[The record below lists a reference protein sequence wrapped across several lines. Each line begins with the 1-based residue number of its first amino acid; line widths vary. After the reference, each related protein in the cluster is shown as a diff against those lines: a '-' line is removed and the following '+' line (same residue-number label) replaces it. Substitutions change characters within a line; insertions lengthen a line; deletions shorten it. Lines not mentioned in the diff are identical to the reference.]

1 MRKHADL
8 VMGWVSPDGVTMFS
22 WPLELREDKAT
33 NHYNLIKFEFK
44 LKPLFCCMP
53 DLEKSIWYTNYGVMY
68 TCLPFSCNAHEV
80 LHPGGGAVRG
90 VDGSQSS
97 ADPLVQGVKLLPHIR
112 VRQEG
117 LVSLGCRGEGQGL
130 GGRASQGE
138 RKVVIT

>member
-1 MRKHADL
+1 
-8 VMGWVSPDGVTMFS
+8 
-22 WPLELREDKAT
+22 
-33 NHYNLIKFEFK
+33 
-44 LKPLFCCMP
+44 MP

-68 TCLPFSCNAHEV
+68 TCLPFSCNAHKV

-90 VDGSQSS
+90 VDGSQSG

-112 VRQEG
+112 VWQEG

-138 RKVVIT
+138 RKVVVTQRREGVLSTSVPFKCCVFHGFSWKMCSANVRLVQRQLLDFSIRVVWAV